1 MDPSLEQ
8 IHRRDRLFAIA
19 LAALVGLLAW
29 FSHAIIDLFAPSS
42 GIVTVPAFVGQ
53 TLADAK
59 HNAAQLHLATTVI
72 TTATSEKYPAGI
84 VSKQRPLPGSSV
96 REGRR
101 IGFVV
106 SSGVLEHRMPD
117 LRFESMREV
126 ELDLARA
133 GLVLGTTTDAKSVT
147 IPAGHVISQSPKP
160 LDPVESHQTVNLV
173 MSSGGAR
180 GGIVPDFTG
189 MSIDAVRARAA
200 KEGITLGQIVWTP
213 LGFGAAAHGIV
224 VRENPKAGAKFSPYQ
239 TLSLQVSAGP
249 HQSGYLIRQ
258 AHVLLTVPVPDG
270 STADTKLH
278 IRLMVN
284 DATGAY
290 PLLDSFAL
298 PGQKIDLTVSTVG
311 TSSLEFYVNDHLISR
326 TQLGFEPAA
335 VYDEKPPKET
345 AP

>member
-1 MDPSLEQ
+1 MDPSFEQ
-8 IHRRDRLFAIA
+8 IHRRDRVFAFA

-42 GIVTVPAFVGQ
+42 GIVSVPTFIGQ

-59 HNAAQLHLATTVI
+59 RTAARLHLATTVI
-72 TTATSEKYPAGI
+72 TTATSDTYPAGI

-126 ELDLARA
+126 ALDLARA
-133 GLVLGTTTDAKSVT
+133 GLVLGTTTDAKSATV
-147 IPAGHVISQSPKP
+147 PAGHVITQSPSP
-160 LDPVESHQTVNLV
+160 LAPVQSHQPVNLV

-200 KEGITLGQIVWTP
+200 KDGLTLGQIVWTP
-213 LGFGAAAHGIV
+213 LGFGAPAHGIV
-224 VRENPKAGAKFSPYQ
+224 VRENPKPGSKLFPYQ

-258 AHVLLTVPVPDG
+258 AHVLLTVPVPIG
-270 STADTKLH
+270 STPDTRLH
-278 IRLMVN
+278 IRLVVD
-284 DATGAY
+284 DATGSY
-290 PLLDSFAL
+290 PLLDSYAL
-298 PGQKIDLTVSTVG
+298 PGQKLTLTVSAIG

-326 TQLGFEPAA
+326 TQLGFEPPA
-335 VYDEKPPKET
+335 VYDEKPPKGT